1 MAAPESARNVPA
13 TRHQAGAMPRSG
25 TVAGDLPGEVSV
37 DAVRAAVLA
46 DARAAWKLGTGDDL
60 RVTVEPVTW
69 SDGSLGCP
77 VPGVMVTQALVPGWR
92 LIVSDGTREL
102 AYHAS
107 RRGSW
112 VQCPAGRAR
121 APLPGSSAR

>member
-1 MAAPESARNVPA
+1 
-13 TRHQAGAMPRSG
+13 MPRSG